1 MRRNRSNAHRTGDVR
16 STGNE
21 RLGSRD
27 DLEHAV
33 MGEIAYEEPFEA
45 CGGEKL
51 LLDMEVVEKKNGE
64 MLDSVMSGAFVNF
77 AKTGNPN
84 CPGLPQW
91 DPCQDGKMVTMVFD
105 DTCTVKENLHDE
117 LLPLVKQYKP
127 PFHFHPMPADDD
139 EEESGNAWVF

>member
-64 MLDSVMSGAFVNF
+64 MLDLRKRNAVRLKILIFLFDGGSSGMKETKNEQASKQTRIWEQERECSGENQ
-77 AKTGNPN
+77 PI
-84 CPGLPQW
+84 GL
-91 DPCQDGKMVTMVFD
+91 
-105 DTCTVKENLHDE
+105 L
-117 LLPLVKQYKP
+117 
-127 PFHFHPMPADDD
+127 
-139 EEESGNAWVF
+139 